1 MPDFPKTPRNRV
13 RRLPARASYDQ
24 DAIYR
29 IVDDAPLC
37 HVAFSEEGQPF
48 VIPALHGR
56 LENRV
61 VIHGAPAS
69 RLLHHISA
77 GHPVSLAFTLLDG
90 LVLARSA
97 FHHSVNYRSAVVF
110 GRGRVVEDDVEKL
123 RALEAISE
131 HLLPGRWAEV
141 RAPSRAELD
150 ATAVVAIA
158 IESASA
164 KMRSGPPSDDEEDYA
179 LPVWAGVL
187 PLELRTLEPVPDPRQ
202 PPDTRLPAYLIAHG
216 RGGSS

>member
-1 MPDFPKTPRNRV
+1 MPEYPKTPRNRV
-13 RRLPARASYDQ
+13 RRLPARASYDAE
-24 DAIYR
+24 AIYR
-29 IVDDAPLC
+29 IIDDAALC
-37 HVAFSEEGQPF
+37 HVAFAEDGQPF

-56 LENRV
+56 LGDQV

-69 RLLHHISA
+69 RLLRHIAA

-110 GRGRVVEDDVEKL
+110 GQGRAVEQDAEKL

-141 RAPSRAELD
+141 RAPSRAELQ
-150 ATAVVAIA
+150 ATKVVAIA

-187 PLELRTLEPVPDPRQ
+187 PLELRMLEPEADPRQ
-202 PPDTRLPAYLIAHG
+202 PSDTRLPPCLAALKM
-216 RGGSS
+216 R

>member
-1 MPDFPKTPRNRV
+1 MPDFPKTPRNQV
-13 RRLPARASYDQ
+13 RRLPARASYDP
-24 DAIYR
+24 DTIYR
-29 IVDDAPLC
+29 IIDDAPLC
-37 HVAFSEEGQPF
+37 HVAFNEEGQPF

-56 LENRV
+56 LGDQLV
-61 VIHGAPAS
+61 LHGAPAS
-69 RLLHHISA
+69 RLMHHVSA
-77 GHPVSLAFTLLDG
+77 GHPVSLAFTLLEG

-110 GRGRVVEDDVEKL
+110 GRGYVVEEDAEKL

-141 RAPSRAELD
+141 RAPSRVELD

-158 IESASA
+158 IEGASA
-164 KMRSGPPSDDEEDYA
+164 KMRSGPPSDDEKDYA

-187 PLELRTLEPVPDPRQ
+187 PLELRVLEPEADPRQ
-202 PPDTRLPAYLIAHG
+202 PLDTQLPAYLSAHT
-216 RGGSS
+216 

>member
-1 MPDFPKTPRNRV
+1 MPDFPKTPRNQV
-13 RRLPARASYDQ
+13 RRLPARASYDP
-24 DAIYR
+24 DTIYR
-29 IVDDAPLC
+29 IIDDAPLC
-37 HVAFSEEGQPF
+37 HVAFNEEGQPF

-56 LENRV
+56 LGDQV
-61 VIHGAPAS
+61 MLHGAPAS
-69 RLLHHISA
+69 RLMHHVSA
-77 GHPVSLAFTLLDG
+77 GQPVSLAFTLLDG

-110 GRGRVVEDDVEKL
+110 GRGRVVVDDAEKL
-123 RALEAISE
+123 RALEAVSE

-141 RAPSRAELD
+141 RAPSRVELD

-164 KMRSGPPSDDEEDYA
+164 KMRSGPPSDDEKDYA

-187 PLELRTLEPVPDPRQ
+187 PLELRALEPAPDPRQ
-202 PPDTRLPAYLIAHG
+202 PPDTQLPAYLSAHT
-216 RGGSS
+216 

>member
-1 MPDFPKTPRNRV
+1 MPDFPKTPRNQV
-13 RRLPARASYDQ
+13 RRLPARASYDS
-24 DAIYR
+24 DTIYR
-29 IVDDAPLC
+29 IIDDAPLC
-37 HVAFSEEGQPF
+37 HVAFNEEGQPF

-56 LENRV
+56 LGDQLV
-61 VIHGAPAS
+61 LHGAPAS
-69 RLLHHISA
+69 RLMHHVSA
-77 GHPVSLAFTLLDG
+77 GQPVSLAFTLLDG

-110 GRGRVVEDDVEKL
+110 GRGHVVEDDAEKL

-141 RAPSRAELD
+141 RAPSRVELD

-164 KMRSGPPSDDEEDYA
+164 KMRSGPPSDDEKDYA
-179 LPVWAGVL
+179 LPVWAGIL
-187 PLELRTLEPVPDPRQ
+187 PLELRALEPAPDPRQ
-202 PPDTRLPAYLIAHG
+202 PPDTQLPAYLSAHT
-216 RGGSS
+216 